1 MASNFFIDFFTNP
14 WVVISLIFWGIVLA
28 LVFLLRKRK
37 DAIYVFFPL
46 IALMKTKKLNKFITR
61 IGKKAP
67 KFWKG
72 FWTVGIFV
80 SFGLMIFAM
89 YFFFINLFNLIFFP
103 KPENIVA
110 PLIPGVTI
118 DLPLFAYLILPILF
132 IMTTHEFAHGIA
144 ASAENVDVKST
155 GVLGAGFFFLIGFG
169 AFVEVDER
177 ELYSSKYKR
186 NTRLRI
192 SAAGTYVNGV
202 TFVIATVLFIIFPL
216 LISPFY
222 GNQVAQVDMV
232 LTDEEGGFNFGNLN
246 AGDVI
251 EALKKKGDP
260 DFIYLDGD
268 QNITLNALLYNK
280 TDLISCSADDYL
292 TLRIFIPATNE
303 TTEKEVHLGPTYDI
317 GIIYEYISNTEIQI
331 TKIYTEAEGGKNYD
345 KNLEVGTIITKFN
358 GTAIDFEAGNTFEK
372 FLTTFNLSAI
382 ALTTDLGTI
391 VIDTEVIGARIGI
404 IVNNYYRM
412 PKNII
417 GQIFTGN
424 FPEFIYREIGWLL
437 LLSLSISI
445 FNMLPLPV
453 FDGDRMLKEVIEWR
467 IGEEYKEK
475 KKKTDKFLF
484 EEGEKYYGLS
494 EFRVEKI
501 ESIEITLRKKIG
513 RSYVDTS
520 KILLGEDTFDLID
533 KIGDGYKS
541 TVLFNFSKQKE
552 QLKNSVIKINY
563 EYWYDSKRP
572 QKKKILNIIRYTTL
586 GILLGNIILSF
597 ARFGVDIFGF
607 LN

>member
-222 GNQVAQVDMV
+222 GNQVAQVDIV
-232 LTDEEGGFNFGNLN
+232 LTEEEGGFNFGNLN

-303 TTEKEVHLGPTYDI
+303 TTEKEVHLGPTYNI
-317 GIIYEYISNTEIQI
+317 GIRYEYISNTEIQI

-417 GQIFTGN
+417 GQIFSGN
-424 FPEFIYREIGWLL
+424 FPEFTYREIGWLL

-520 KILLGEDTFDLID
+520 EILLGEDTFDLID

-586 GILLGNIILSF
+586 GILLGNIIMSF
-597 ARFGVDIFGF
+597 ARFGVDIFAF